1 MVYFL
6 GGLLLFIHVRASRP
20 RVPSQQYHLVHN
32 LPFVLYNIWES
43 YFFVAKQPHFFGAS
57 KGNHKFSQN
66 AVLVLVKLCK
76 KNASMERQRTGIFV
90 HKPTFC
96 C

>member
-20 RVPSQQYHLVHN
+20 RVPSQQYHLGHN
-32 LPFVLYNIWES
+32 LPFVHCQIM
-43 YFFVAKQPHFFGAS
+43 Q
-57 KGNHKFSQN
+57 
-66 AVLVLVKLCK
+66 
-76 KNASMERQRTGIFV
+76 KNASMERKRTGIFV